1 MLELIT
7 VFTMLS
13 LTVTVVKWLIYNDRL
28 SCSNPKGLK
37 YKKKGMGRN
46 WVGESGERIEE
57 VQTRVEG
64 LQKGIEQGK
73 KDDDFVLYTLI
84 YKFITA
90 FSSKVA

>member
-37 YKKKGMGRN
+37 YKKKGMGKKLGGRKWRKN
-46 WVGESGERIEE
+46 RGGSNKSGR
-57 VQTRVEG
+57 
-64 LQKGIEQGK
+64 LQRGIEQGK

-90 FSSKVA
+90 FSSKAA